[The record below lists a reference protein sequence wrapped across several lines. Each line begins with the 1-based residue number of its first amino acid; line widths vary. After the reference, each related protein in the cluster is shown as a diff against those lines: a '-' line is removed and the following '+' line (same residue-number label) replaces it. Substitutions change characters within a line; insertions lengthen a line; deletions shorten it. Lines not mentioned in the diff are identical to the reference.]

1 MATATYRSRHA
12 ALMVHAEMAGAWEDR
27 QAAAGLMS
35 ESDDRRTREASD
47 VIIAEPG
54 HSPVR
59 HHLRGPDQQ
68 MQILQLVIIV
78 TAVLAAL
85 VIFASGSRRSI
96 GPAALGPVIGLL
108 AAFVVLVRTTDLM
121 PDPVEDEVG
130 DLVVTV
136 LIFAAAAVLVRLA
149 IHLSRRE

>member
-1 MATATYRSRHA
+1 
-12 ALMVHAEMAGAWEDR
+12 
-27 QAAAGLMS
+27 
-35 ESDDRRTREASD
+35 
-47 VIIAEPG
+47 
-54 HSPVR
+54 
-59 HHLRGPDQQ
+59 

-121 PDPVEDEVG
+121 PDLVEDELG
-130 DLVVTV
+130 DLVVLFLV
-136 LIFAAAAVLVRLA
+136 SAAAAGLVALSL
-149 IHLSRRE
+149 HLSRRE